1 MDIFKKKQFVSP
13 VRNKT
18 QTALAIPNGVRKPA
32 ELKPLLEPLS
42 VLKKLLEKAGCQWMI
57 IGGVAA
63 SLLGKPRFTAD
74 IDAVALIEDKEL
86 SNLLKVA
93 RRFGLTARI
102 KDAVEFAQK
111 NRVLLLKHTKTGINV
126 DLSLGFL
133 PFEKEAIKRSKRFKI
148 ANITFNLP
156 TPEDLIIFKAV
167 AHRPRDIEDIRE
179 IVKIHTKVNKKY
191 IKRVVKEFASV
202 LGMPEIWQ
210 DIEFILSA

>member
-1 MDIFKKKQFVSP
+1 M
-13 VRNKT
+13 
-18 QTALAIPNGVRKPA
+18 RKPA
-32 ELKPLLEPLS
+32 ELKPLLEPLA
-42 VLKKLLEKAGCQWMI
+42 VLRRLLEETGCQWML

-74 IDAVALIEDKEL
+74 VDAVVLIEDKEL

-93 RRFGLTARI
+93 RRLGFKARI
-102 KDAVEFAQK
+102 KDAVEFAKK

-126 DLSLGFL
+126 DLSLGLL

-179 IVKIHTKVNKKY
+179 IVKIHTKVNRKY
-191 IKRVVKEFASV
+191 IKNIVKEFARV
-202 LGMPEIWQ
+202 LEMPEIWQ
-210 DIEFILSA
+210 DIESIL